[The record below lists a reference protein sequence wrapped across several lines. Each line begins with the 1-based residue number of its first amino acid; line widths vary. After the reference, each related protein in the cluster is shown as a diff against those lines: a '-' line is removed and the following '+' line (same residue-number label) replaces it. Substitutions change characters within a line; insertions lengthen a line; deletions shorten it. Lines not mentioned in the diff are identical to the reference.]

1 MFFRKKTDD
10 QSYLIAYADPRSPAT
25 EAYRTLRTNIQYFSL
40 DKPVKTL
47 LITGANIGCGKT
59 TTSANLAVTLA
70 QSGFSV
76 LLVDT
81 DLRRPTLH
89 KFFSAFNDQGLT
101 NLLVDPSRELSALVY
116 QSKMENLH
124 LLPSGPLPPNPAELL
139 ATEKM
144 SKMVQTFK
152 SQYDYVIFDSPP
164 VIPVTDAAILSRLV
178 DATILVVDHK
188 GVTRDAAAFA
198 LEQLNKVQAKVIG
211 AIINNIPNQRSY
223 YRYYYSY
230 YYGDTDVRRR
240 RKRVRSKKRSRKREP
255 YDLTRTDFIK
265 RGEG

>member
-1 MFFRKKTDD
+1 MRVN
-10 QSYLIAYADPRSPAT
+10 YLIAYDAPRSPAT

-47 LITGANIGCGKT
+47 LITGANPGCGKS

-89 KFFSAFNDQGLT
+89 KFFNAFNDQGLT
-101 NLLVDPSRELSALVY
+101 NLLVDATRELPMLVY
-116 QSKMENLH
+116 RSKMENLH

-144 SKMVQTFK
+144 SKIVSVFK
-152 SQYDYVIFDSPP
+152 SNYDYVVFDSPP
-164 VIPVTDAAILSRLV
+164 VIAVTDAAILSRLV
-178 DATILVVDHK
+178 DATILVIDHN
-188 GVTRDAAAFA
+188 GATREEAAFA
-198 LEQLNKVQAKVIG
+198 LEQLRKVQANVIG
-211 AIINNIPNQRSY
+211 AINNNFPNKRSY
-223 YRYYYSY
+223 YHYYSY
-230 YYGDTDVRRR
+230 YYGDKNIRK
-240 RKRVRSKKRSRKREP
+240 RKRVELRRRLQNKIE
-255 YDLTRTDFIK
+255 I
-265 RGEG
+265 